1 MIIGIYSFELHLAAS
16 RSLKNKRQVVRR
28 LKDRLRSRYNIAISE
43 MNDHSDKWQRAALVV
58 VSVAE
63 GREPLV
69 QLFEAIHREAE
80 RHVPG
85 DVIEMGSEFIDG
97 EWS

>member
-43 MNDHSDKWQRAALVV
+43 MNEHSDKWQRAVLVV
-58 VSVAE
+58 VSIAE
-63 GREPLV
+63 GREPLT

-80 RHVPG
+80 RQVPG
-85 DVIEMGSEFIDG
+85 EVIETGSEFIDG